1 MVRYD
6 IDRVSINHLRRRIK
20 MLRWIA
26 GIMLGSI
33 LVCIVGCSVTVDPTT
48 LDFGESE
55 TVKPVALSVQGPF
68 AWNIICFADWVR
80 AEPTS
85 GPASGE
91 VLIWFYVD
99 RSGLTPGP
107 YSTMCYVQ
115 LTPDGIVEK
124 PTVDILMTVTVTTTT
139 IPGECNGDVCGGTYE
154 RCACVTPIGLCEIGI
169 CLWSDCKCFH
179 DLECAFLLGIAQE
192 CCPCE

>member
-1 MVRYD
+1 
-6 IDRVSINHLRRRIK
+6 

-85 GPASGE
+85 GQATDNVDHQILFS
-91 VLIWFYVD
+91 VD
-99 RSGLTPGP
+99 RSGLAPGP

-124 PTVDILMTVTVTTTT
+124 PTVDIFMTVPDTTTT
-139 IPGECNGDVCGGTYE
+139 IPGECNGDVCGTDE
-154 RCACVTPIGLCEIGI
+154 QCACVTPIGLCQIGI
-169 CLWSDCKCFH
+169 CLWSDCQCVN
-179 DLECAFLLGIAQE
+179 DLECVFLVGIAQQ
-192 CCPCE
+192 CCPCEQVMTRAFIAESIS